1 MNRRSGIKLVREGPY
16 AADVPVEFIEDE
28 TGWSPYLSP
37 EDAYK
42 LDDVRKALRTADL
55 EGAAKLARVF
65 RLEPLEASATQ

>member
-1 MNRRSGIKLVREGPY
+1 MTRRSGIKLVREGEY

-42 LDDVRKALRTADL
+42 LEDVRKALRSADL
-55 EGAAKLARVF
+55 ESAAASARVF
-65 RLEPLEASATQ
+65 RLEPVEIAGT

>member
-1 MNRRSGIKLVREGPY
+1 MRRQSGIKLVREGEY
-16 AADVPVEFIEDE
+16 AADVPVDFIEDE

-55 EGAAKLARVF
+55 EGAAKFARVF
-65 RLEPLEASATQ
+65 RLEPVEIAGT